1 MSLFSD
7 DQIRFDLLRKYS
19 INQWGRYPPDVIPLT
34 AADPDFRVAD
44 EITQAIVNMAVD
56 GVFSYGGEG
65 GNPTFRETCARHVTK
80 RKGFDCSPDEVFA
93 TGGVAQAMM
102 LTCKALLNPGDEV
115 ILFDPV
121 DFLFGKSID
130 KAGGKRVLS
139 KVSWETLE
147 FDLEGLK
154 ELVTFKTKMICICN
168 PHNPY
173 GRVLRRDELE
183 AMVDLAVDHDL
194 WIMSDEI
201 WSDIVYDGRE
211 HLATARIDGAAKRT
225 LSLYGFSK
233 TFALAG
239 LQLGFIVAQNTEL
252 MSKIRNA
259 APGYFYPVNI
269 VSQRAGKAALD
280 ESWYWVEGFVS
291 HLQGVR
297 DYVYDRLRGIP
308 NVEVRK
314 PEGTYVI
321 FPKIDGM
328 TSVESTKFI
337 MDMAKVVVVP
347 GHGEPSHSINY
358 FTSGSSYFGPGGEG
372 HIRIVF
378 GTSMGIIEEAM
389 NRIEAA
395 LSKL

>member
-19 INQWGRYPPDVIPLT
+19 INQWGRYPKDVIPLT
-34 AADPDFRVAD
+34 AADPDFRAAE
-44 EITQAIVNMAVD
+44 EIRRAIANMAVD
-56 GVFSYGGEG
+56 GVFSYGGDG
-65 GNPTFRETCARHVTK
+65 GNPVFREACARHVTN
-80 RKGFDCSPDEVFA
+80 RKGFTCNPDEVFA
-93 TGGVAQAMM
+93 TSGVAQAMM
-102 LTCKALLNPGDEV
+102 LTCKALLKPGDEV

-130 KAGGKRVLS
+130 VAGGKRVLS

-154 ELVTFKTKMICICN
+154 ELVTPITRMICICN

-173 GRVLRRDELE
+173 GRVLRRDELK

-201 WSDIVYDGRE
+201 WSDIIYDGRK
-211 HLATARIDGAAKRT
+211 HTATASIEGAADRT

-239 LQLGFIVAQNTEL
+239 LQLGFIVAQNPEL
-252 MSKIRNA
+252 MAMVRGA
-259 APGYFYPVNI
+259 APGYFYPVNNM
-269 VSQRAGKAALD
+269 SQEAGRAALD
-280 ESWYWVEGFVS
+280 EAWHWAEGFVG

-297 DYVYDRLRGIP
+297 DYVYERLSDMPGV
-308 NVEVRK
+308 NVRK

-321 FPKIDGM
+321 FPRIDGM
-328 TSVESTKFI
+328 TSVEATKYI
-337 MDMAKVVVVP
+337 MDDAKVAVVP
-347 GHGEPSHSINY
+347 GHGEP
-358 FTSGSSYFGPGGEG
+358 FSYFGPGGEG
-372 HIRIVF
+372 HIRIVYS
-378 GTSMGIIEEAM
+378 TSMGIIEEAM
-389 NRIEAA
+389 NRIENA
-395 LSKL
+395 LTNL

>member
-19 INQWGRYPPDVIPLT
+19 INQWGSYPSDVIPLT
-34 AADPDFRVAD
+34 AADPDFRAAE
-44 EITQAIVNMAVD
+44 EIRRAIANMAVD
-56 GVFSYGGEG
+56 GVFSYGGDG
-65 GNPTFRETCARHVTK
+65 GNPVFREACARHVTN
-80 RKGFDCSPDEVFA
+80 RKGFSCSPDEVFA

-102 LTCKALLNPGDEV
+102 LTCRALLAPGEEA
-115 ILFDPV
+115 IIFDPV

-130 KAGGKRVLS
+130 AAGGRRVLS

-154 ELVTFKTKMICICN
+154 ALVTPRTRMICICN

-173 GRVLRRDELE
+173 GRVLRRDELK
-183 AMVDLAVDHDL
+183 AMVDLAVEHDL

-211 HLATARIDGAAKRT
+211 HIATVSIEGAAERT

-239 LQLGFIVAQNTEL
+239 LQLGFIVAQNPEL
-252 MSKIRNA
+252 MAMIRGT
-259 APGYFYPVNI
+259 APGYFYPINNL
-269 VSQRAGKAALD
+269 SQEAGRAALD
-280 ESWYWVEGFVS
+280 EAWHWAEGFVG

-297 DYVYDRLRGIP
+297 DYVYDRLSGMP
-308 NVEVRK
+308 NIDVRK

-321 FPKIDGM
+321 FPRIEGM
-328 TSVESTKFI
+328 TSVEATKYI
-337 MDMAKVVVVP
+337 MDEAKVAVVP
-347 GHGEPSHSINY
+347 GHGEP
-358 FTSGSSYFGPGGEG
+358 FSYFGLGGEG
-372 HIRIVF
+372 HIRIVYS
-378 GTSMGIIEEAM
+378 TSMGIMEEAM
-389 NRIEAA
+389 DRIEAA